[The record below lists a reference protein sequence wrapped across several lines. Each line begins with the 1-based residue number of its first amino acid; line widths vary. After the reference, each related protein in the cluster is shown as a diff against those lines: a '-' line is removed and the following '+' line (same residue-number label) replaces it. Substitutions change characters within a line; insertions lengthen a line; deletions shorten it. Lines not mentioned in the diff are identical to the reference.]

1 MCRKD
6 HSILSYFTALVFFMG
21 ISGFSISFRHH
32 VVKKD
37 DTPNASWISECKE
50 KPERKTKQLN
60 SSKHHGI
67 DYSMASRVL
76 VAESVHA
83 LISVSRLQR

>member
-6 HSILSYFTALVFFMG
+6 HSILSYFTALDFFIG

-37 DTPNASWISECKE
+37 DTPNASWISECKS
-50 KPERKTKQLN
+50 KPVRKRLN
-60 SSKHHGI
+60 SSLQHGI
-67 DYSMASRVL
+67 DYSMTARVL

-83 LISVSRLQR
+83 LISVSKPQR